1 MLRATPEHRQH
12 RPSVLLCRQ
21 RRGQIGHRPDRY
33 PVSAAYAYIRMI
45 SETIASPPPS
55 VHEVADKGNERAGNR
70 LLYRLLHDEPHSEM
84 SSFIS
89 RKVMLTH
96 LQLCGQII
104 RSGNNTFVALYPLL
118 PDRIIDVDRNSKGSL
133 LYQIEK
139 ADGNAAK

>member
-12 RPSVLLCRQ
+12 RPAVFLRHQ
-21 RRGQIGHRPDRY
+21 RCGQIRHRPDRY

-45 SETIASPPPS
+45 SETIASPPPG
-55 VHEVADKGNERAGNR
+55 VYEATAEGNERAGNR

-84 SSFIS
+84 TSFIS
-89 RKVMLTH
+89 RKVMLAH
-96 LQLCGQII
+96 LLLCGQII
-104 RSGNNTFVALYPLL
+104 RGGHNTTVALYPLL